1 MYVNIERF
9 FEEQKYFA
17 KFMKIVCKRIKIGLI
32 IEAESTQIIDH
43 FKRQYK

>member
-1 MYVNIERF
+1 MFVKIERF

-17 KFMKIVCKRIKIGLI
+17 KFMKFVCKGIKIGLI
-32 IEAESTQIIDH
+32 IEAESTQNIDH